1 MNPYV
6 KWYLIG
12 VAIAILIN
20 LLIMLTSDRVRVSNV
35 IGYLLNAALSWGCIA
50 TFLCQ
55 SLIALL
61 NRLHWNKIIWESERA
76 KEQRQ
81 EEQKK
86 TAQKVRS
93 IH

>member
-12 VAIAILIN
+12 VAIAMLIN

-35 IGYLLNAALSWGCIA
+35 IGYLLNTALGWGCIA
-50 TFLCQ
+50 IFLCH

-61 NRLHWNKIIWESERA
+61 NHLHWNKILWESERA
-76 KEQRQ
+76 KEQRLK
-81 EEQKK
+81 EQKK
-86 TAQKVRS
+86 TAQKVRR
-93 IH
+93 IN

>member
-1 MNPYV
+1 MDPYV

-12 VAIAILIN
+12 VAIATLIN

-35 IGYLLNAALSWGCIA
+35 ISYLLNAALSWGCIA

-55 SLIALL
+55 LLITLL
-61 NRLHWNKIIWESERA
+61 NHFHWNKILWESERA

-81 EEQKK
+81 KEQKK
-86 TAQKVRS
+86 NAQDVLSR
-93 IH
+93 H